1 MVRWYDYIIAWMAA
15 EVMLTAFF
23 SLPIIGAIIA
33 YMMYEYVWLQWYCQY
48 RRRNELH
55 H

>member
-1 MVRWYDYIIAWMAA
+1 MVRWYDYVIAWMAA

-33 YMMYEYVWLQWYCQY
+33 YMMYEYGWNSYCQF
-48 RRRNELH
+48 RLH
-55 H
+55 QENR